1 MQKPQGVL
9 RPRGVAVCFNKNNN
23 WERSVSNDELFFKWL
38 PDYNVNIKTI
48 DDQHKEL
55 VNILNRLFAAVSL
68 REGDKVIAGI
78 MDALVKYTQT
88 HFELEERLMRQ
99 AKYKDLESHMEEH
112 RQLMDKLDQ
121 ICKKYLLEDKPV
133 YFEMLSFLKRW
144 LQGHI
149 MGVDT
154 KYSMA
159 LHQSGFS
166 FNDWERE
173 ANAEFGA
180 MANSRKWWEIWKAA

>member
-1 MQKPQGVL
+1 MSEEV
-9 RPRGVAVCFNKNNN
+9 
-23 WERSVSNDELFFKWL
+23 FFKWL
-38 PDYNVNIKTI
+38 PEYNVNINTI

-78 MDALVKYTQT
+78 MDALVSYTQT

-99 AKYKDLESHMEEH
+99 ARYNDLESHMEEH
-112 RQLMDKLDQ
+112 KKLMYKLDE

-133 YFEMLSFLKRW
+133 YFEMLSFLKSW
-144 LQGHI
+144 LKGHI
-149 MGVDT
+149 KGVDT
-154 KYSMA
+154 KYSAA

-166 FNDWERE
+166 FEDWERE
-173 ANAEFGA
+173 ANVEFGA
-180 MANSRKWWEIWKAA
+180 MSNSRKWWEIWKAA